1 MRPWIIAG
9 SFGVVWLLFM
19 LAGSDIPPPPGFAFI
34 ILGIALLVLLIGF
47 ATPWLW
53 RMQESKGPGRVLGI
67 SLAMGAGIGIL
78 LAAIFAIKGS
88 GEPSLPPMPL
98 GAYLIWFV
106 VVTFAGLV
114 NGALVGGVTVL
125 AKPRTNSA

>member
-1 MRPWIIAG
+1 
-9 SFGVVWLLFM
+9 M
-19 LAGSDIPPPPGFAFI
+19 LAGSDIPPPPGFAFVI
-34 ILGIALLVLLIGF
+34 VGIALLVVLIGF
-47 ATPWLW
+47 AIPWLW
-53 RMQESKGPGRVLGI
+53 RVQESKGPGRVLGI

-78 LAAIFAIKGS
+78 LAAIFAINGS

-106 VVTFAGLV
+106 VVTFVGLV

-125 AKPRTNSA
+125 ARPKGK